1 MPRKNFT
8 NVKAKSFQRIEGGG
22 SSFTQ
27 DRVGNKPIKI
37 TVRKGIGRIGKITN
51 DPYADLESHTS
62 LDIDPMSMITGRNFD
77 VDSQIELDKK
87 IDPAD
92 VFQNYKEPSKNK
104 KTSSN
109 KEDKKKIRS
118 VDKKVISK
126 GFTVKYGI

>member
-8 NVKAKSFQRIEGGG
+8 AVKAKSKGGG

-27 DRVGNKPIKI
+27 DRVGNKSLQVK
-37 TVRKGIGRIGKITN
+37 VRKGTTKLPKVTN

-62 LDIDPMSMITGRNFD
+62 LDIDPMSMITGKIFD
-77 VDSQIELDKK
+77 VDTQIDMDKK

-104 KTSSN
+104 IN
-109 KEDKKKIRS
+109 KRDKEKKEKKIRR
-118 VDKKVISK
+118 VDKKSIDKS
-126 GFTVKYGI
+126 FTIKYGI